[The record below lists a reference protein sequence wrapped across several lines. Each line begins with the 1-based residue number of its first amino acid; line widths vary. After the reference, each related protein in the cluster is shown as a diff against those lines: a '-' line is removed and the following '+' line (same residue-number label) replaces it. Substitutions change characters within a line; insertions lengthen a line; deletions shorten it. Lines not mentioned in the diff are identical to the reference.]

1 MKKYLYAS
9 AMLFGLL
16 LPAAT
21 SCHTPPYYD
30 NVKKDFP
37 AIVMVLAGD
46 RQGSGVIISSDG
58 WALTGQHVVNNAKKV
73 NVLLNNGSIY
83 EAPVSGQDE
92 ASDLAFIKLPP
103 NDAGY
108 PFVTLG
114 DSTES
119 DELQTGSP
127 VVVLGYPAGNDI
139 KNLMFSTGIV
149 CAFRT
154 IESVDYIQSDA
165 TVYAGSSGG
174 PMLNTRGDVIGIIN
188 SKYTNLKD
196 SCATFATSINTA
208 KSLFARVQKGLPIGA
223 QQSAVQPPVN
233 VAITINN
240 VQTSNIT
247 SSGATI
253 SWQTNIPTSG
263 GVELGKNEFSN
274 AYVSAGGKPA
284 TSHSVQITGLE
295 ARTTYRFRI
304 TAADKAGKLV
314 YSSIYDLATER
325 ATCANVGCRVPGFS
339 LNTTDGRT
347 VSLSSYK
354 GRKVILVFTSAGC
367 SSCAEVMR
375 CIQQIYGNWP
385 REQMEVIVVVSLE
398 KAAEVDRWIKT
409 YEIKT
414 PVVLDPAGDITNQ
427 YQPAKMPALY
437 FLDGEGTI
445 KSKKYAPLG
454 GCGREIDALLRLY

>member
-1 MKKYLYAS
+1 
-9 AMLFGLL
+9 
-16 LPAAT
+16 
-21 SCHTPPYYD
+21 
-30 NVKKDFP
+30 
-37 AIVMVLAGD
+37 
-46 RQGSGVIISSDG
+46 
-58 WALTGQHVVNNAKKV
+58 
-73 NVLLNNGSIY
+73 
-83 EAPVSGQDE
+83 
-92 ASDLAFIKLPP
+92 
-103 NDAGY
+103 
-108 PFVTLG
+108 
-114 DSTES
+114 
-119 DELQTGSP
+119 
-127 VVVLGYPAGNDI
+127 VVLGYPAGNDI
-139 KNLMFSTGIV
+139 KTLMFSTGIA

-165 TVYAGSSGG
+165 TIYAGSSGG

-208 KSLFARVQKGLPIGA
+208 RGLFARVQKGLPIGA
-223 QQSAVQPPVN
+223 QQFAVQPPVSI
-233 VAITINN
+233 AITINN

-253 SWQTNIPTSG
+253 SWQTNIPTNG
-263 GVELGKNEFSN
+263 GVERGKNEFSN
-274 AYVSAGGKPA
+274 AYVPAGGKPT

-295 ARTTYRFRI
+295 ARTAYRFRI
-304 TAADKAGKLV
+304 TAADKAGKLA

-325 ATCANVGCRVPGFS
+325 AACANVGCRAPGFS

-347 VSLSSYK
+347 ISLNSYR

-385 REQMEVIVVVSLE
+385 REQMEVIVVIGLE

-445 KSKKYAPLG
+445 KIKKYAPLG
-454 GCGREIDALLRLY
+454 GCGKEIDALLRLY